1 VWVGAQVLVL
11 PGGCCIE
18 QRLGTTA
25 ATVAVMLAPVP
36 SLVVGRGGW
45 GPPPLAPPPP
55 PEQHTYPM
63 SLLNAFPLAPA
74 PLLNPVPDTPSSL

>member
-1 VWVGAQVLVL
+1 MS
-11 PGGCCIE
+11 
-18 QRLGTTA
+18 R
-25 ATVAVMLAPVP
+25 
-36 SLVVGRGGW
+36 GW
-45 GPPPLAPPPP
+45 GPLLLLLLLCWHPSHPSWMGEVGGVPPPLPPPP